1 MLQSYRLPKANEAS
15 MDLAKKITALVVAST
30 VTYEEAE
37 NALEAVQDLLMKTT
51 RPVHINNPQQ
61 HDAEQIP

>member
-1 MLQSYRLPKANEAS
+1 MLQSYRLPKANEVS
-15 MDLAKKITALVVAST
+15 MALAEKITALVVASA

-37 NALEAVQDLLMKTT
+37 NALEAAQGLLMKTT
-51 RPVHINNPQQ
+51 KPAWINNPQQ